1 MRRALLALML
11 GLALPVAGSAE
22 PVRVSATGAVP
33 VAADATGSGALRQA
47 ALADAV
53 ARAVDGYALQ
63 LLTGS
68 DAPSGASDAAAL
80 DAVLGTDR
88 REYTTRFRIAQ
99 VLGVRE
105 PRLVTGPGAEAE
117 FAVAAE
123 VWVDAERLRRTLA
136 SAGLLAAAEP
146 RSGPSQRLLL
156 VLDPLESHAAF
167 ALVREELGAVPLEL
181 SQRRA
186 VLALETDRD
195 PAAVVETLR
204 RAAPEG
210 MSVEAWRE
218 PGQVRLQIR
227 GEPLPASKG
236 LTP

>member
-1 MRRALLALML
+1 MRRGLFALLL
-11 GLALPVAGSAE
+11 GLALPAAGSAE
-22 PVRVSATGAVP
+22 PVRLESTGAVP
-33 VAADATGSGALRQA
+33 VAADASGSGALRQA

-53 ARAVDGYALQ
+53 SRAVDGYALQ

-68 DAPSGASDAAAL
+68 AAASDATDPAAL
-80 DAVLGTDR
+80 DAVLGADR

-105 PRLVTGPGAEAE
+105 PRLVTGPQAEAE
-117 FAVAAE
+117 FAVVAE
-123 VWVDAERLRRTLA
+123 VWVDADRLRRALA
-136 SAGLLAAAEP
+136 AAGLLDAAEP
-146 RSGPSQRLLL
+146 RTGPSKRLLL
-156 VLDPLESHAAF
+156 VLEPLESHAAY
-167 ALVREELGAVPLEL
+167 ALVRRELGAVPVEL
-181 SQRRA
+181 SQGRA

-204 RAAPEG
+204 HAAPEG

-218 PGQVRLQIR
+218 PGQVRLHIR
-227 GEPLPASKG
+227 GEPAPASEG

>member
-1 MRRALLALML
+1 MRRGVFALIL
-11 GLALPVAGSAE
+11 GLVLPAAAGAE
-22 PVRVSATGAVP
+22 PVRVESTGAVP
-33 VAADATGSGALRQA
+33 VAADASGSGTLRQA

-53 ARAVDGYALQ
+53 SRAVDGYALQ

-68 DAPSGASDAAAL
+68 DARSDAMDAAAL
-80 DAVLGTDR
+80 DAVLGADR
-88 REYTTRFRIAQ
+88 REYTTRFRVAR

-123 VWVDAERLRRTLA
+123 VWVDAERLRRA
-136 SAGLLAAAEP
+136 LAAAGLMAAEEP

-156 VLDPLESHAAF
+156 VLDPLESHAAY

-181 SQRRA
+181 SQGRA

-195 PAAVVETLR
+195 AAAVVESLR

-218 PGQVRLQIR
+218 PGQVRLHIL
-227 GEPLPASKG
+227 GEPLPASDG

>member
-1 MRRALLALML
+1 MHRRLFALIL
-11 GLALPVAGSAE
+11 GLVLPVAASAE
-22 PVRVSATGAVP
+22 PVRVEATGAVP
-33 VAADATGSGALRQA
+33 VAADAAGSGALRQA

-68 DAPSGASDAAAL
+68 GAPSGASDSGAL
-80 DAVLGTDR
+80 NAVLGKDR
-88 REYTTRFRIAQ
+88 REYTTRFRIAR

-123 VWVDAERLRRTLA
+123 VWVDVDRLRRTLA

-146 RSGPSQRLLL
+146 RGGPSQRLLL
-156 VLDPLESHAAF
+156 VLDPLESHAAY
-167 ALVREELGAVPLEL
+167 ALVREELGALPLEL
-181 SQRRA
+181 SQGRA

-227 GEPLPASKG
+227 GQPAATSKG